1 MTDSLLQKLVTTTGR
16 TSQEDVTL
24 TMPNIDENEDN
35 DITKVIIS
43 DKSKPDV
50 VRSEKERPRVKV
62 TVVGG
67 SQVGKS
73 ALAVRFLTRRFIGEY
88 HNINCK

>member
-1 MTDSLLQKLVTTTGR
+1 MTDSLLQRLVTTTGSS
-16 TSQEDVTL
+16 SQEDVTL